1 MDIFSNIDFGRFL
14 ASLQYMWQGMLC
26 IFIVIG
32 VIMLSVYAMGAV
44 STKSAEKKRA
54 KEEAE
59 KNANADQ

>member
-1 MDIFSNIDFGRFL
+1 
-14 ASLQYMWQGMLC
+14 MWQGMLC

-59 KNANADQ
+59 NSADTNR